1 MLIFTRYTWW
11 VGAMVGLAI
20 FLAVATRTGALTPVQ
35 DVFLRVTSP
44 LESTMSGLF
53 RPVASVLSNV
63 RDLNSLRDEN
73 RRLRLEN
80 ERLRNQ
86 ITDLQLDAERIEEL
100 EKALSIVQEGADGT
114 RLFANT
120 VSQDRTAF
128 TDVVSINKG
137 SDDGVRVGNVVTSF
151 EGSLVGT
158 VIEVSPRRS
167 LVRLISDSRSK
178 VAAADAE
185 TGADGI
191 VQGSPGGKLTLEL
204 AQGTVNVGDA
214 ILTSGLGG
222 GFPADIPVGDV
233 SKVSGTDQDLFMR
246 VEIEPRVRLSIT
258 SLRNV
263 FVITSFV
270 PQRLGLD

>member
-11 VGAMVGLAI
+11 VGAMIGLAI
-20 FLAVATRTGALTPVQ
+20 VLAVGTRTGALTPVQ
-35 DVFLRVTSP
+35 DTFLRATSP
-44 LESTMSGLF
+44 LEGGMSALF
-53 RPVASVLSNV
+53 RPVAGVLADV
-63 RDLNSLRDEN
+63 RDLNSLREEN

-80 ERLRNQ
+80 ESLRNQ
-86 ITDLQLDAERIEEL
+86 LTERELDIARIEEL
-100 EKALSIVQEGADGT
+100 ERALGIVQEGSGGT
-114 RLFANT
+114 RVFANT

-128 TDVVSINKG
+128 TDVVSINRG
-137 SDDGVRVGNVVTSF
+137 SDDGIRVGNVVTSF

-158 VIEVSPRRS
+158 VIQVSPGRA

-178 VAAADAE
+178 VAAVDAE

-204 AQGTVNVGDA
+204 AQGTVTVGDT

-222 GFPADIPVGDV
+222 GFPADIPIGVV
-233 SKVSGTDQDLFMR
+233 SKVSGTPQDLFLKIE
-246 VEIEPRVRLSIT
+246 VEPRVRLSIT

-263 FVITSFV
+263 LVITSFV